1 MSSRNPAPPVDE
13 DEDDLARE
21 LEAAMQEGYERWV
34 RLGKRPLGDSEPW
47 MLTDE
52 ADNDERWEQY
62 YREQARKDRLM
73 PWRKLIRFIRRK
85 FFNDF

>member
-1 MSSRNPAPPVDE
+1 MSPRNPITPTQE
-13 DEDDLARE
+13 DGDDLARE
-21 LEAAMQEGYERWV
+21 LEASMQEGHERWL
-34 RLGKRPLGDSEPW
+34 RMGKKPLGDFEPW

-52 ADNDERWEQY
+52 TDNDERWEQY